1 MRVSDNLKGVIEY
14 TLPKTV
20 QCLFYSVKDNC
31 MPTVAVNN
39 LFKSYNGMIAV
50 KDLSFHI
57 DPGEILGLI
66 GPNGAGKSSTI
77 KIILDF
83 MKPDSGQ
90 VSLFGESMSEAAKN
104 RIGYL
109 PESRGLYKEL
119 KVLECIL
126 YLASLKGMDKAAAK
140 ERAVQLLD
148 QTGML
153 EHQKKKIK
161 HMSKGMGQMIQ
172 FMVTII
178 HDPELLILDEPFSGL
193 DPVNTEMMKKMVAKY
208 RDEGKAII
216 LSTHQMNQV
225 EELCDRVLMIDH
237 GVEVLYGDLR
247 EIKSRFKKHSVQVS
261 VTGEIGDLSGVT
273 ERRITRDG
281 MELVLAEGASAQSVL
296 DQLRAQNLE
305 IQQFEI
311 TSPSLHSIFLHMV
324 GGDHE

>member
-1 MRVSDNLKGVIEY
+1 MPAV
-14 TLPKTV
+14 TV
-20 QCLFYSVKDNC
+20 K
-31 MPTVAVNN
+31 N
-39 LFKSYNGMIAV
+39 LFKSYNGQPAV
-50 KDLSFHI
+50 KDLSFQV

-90 VSLFGESMSEAAKN
+90 VALFGDLMSEAAKN

-119 KVLECIL
+119 KVLDCIL

-140 ERAVQLLD
+140 ERAAQLLE

-153 EHQKKKIK
+153 DSPKKRIK
-161 HMSKGMGQMIQ
+161 HLSKGMSQMIQ
-172 FMVTII
+172 FIVTII

-193 DPVNTEMMKKMVAKY
+193 DPVNTERMKKMIGKY

-225 EELCDRVLMIDH
+225 EALCDRVLMIDH
-237 GVEVLYGDLR
+237 GQEVLYGDLR

-261 VTGEIGDLSGVT
+261 VDGEIGDLAGVT
-273 ERRITRDG
+273 ERWTTKDG
-281 MELVLAEGASAQSVL
+281 LELVLAEDTSAQSVL
-296 DQLRAQNLE
+296 DELRAQGLE
-305 IQQFEI
+305 IQHFEI
-311 TSPSLHSIFLHMV
+311 TTPSLHSIFLHMV